1 MISLTVILA
10 VLFVILAP
18 VVGCFLAGLDRK
30 ITARFQGRVGPPL
43 LQPLYDV
50 RKLLAKEDVSVNSVM
65 DFYVAM
71 ALLFA
76 VVAGALFFA
85 GMNLLMVIFV
95 LTLSSLFFI
104 VAAYSARSPFSDIG
118 AQREILQVL
127 SYEPAILLMAVG
139 FYLVTGSFNGAIV
152 FFRTIPVIAFAPLVF
167 IALLF
172 VLTIKLRKS
181 PFDLS
186 YSHHAHQE
194 LVKGITTEMSGKT
207 LAMVEVMHWYEN
219 VLFFGWIGLFILT
232 SSWISWIVAL
242 LVIAFVFLFEIFIDN
257 NSARVKWQTMFKSA
271 WIVTLIAFILNI
283 GFLYFI

>member
-1 MISLTVILA
+1 MFSFTIIWA
-10 VLFVILAP
+10 ILFVIFAP

-50 RKLLAKEDVSVNSVM
+50 RKLIAKEDVSVNSVM

-76 VVAGALFFA
+76 IIAGALFFS

-104 VAAYSARSPFSDIG
+104 IAAYSARSPFSDIG

-139 FYLVTGSFNGAIV
+139 FYLVTGSFNEAIV

-167 IALLF
+167 VAVLF

-207 LAMVEVMHWYEN
+207 LAMVEIMHWYEN
-219 VLFFGWIGLFILT
+219 VLFFGWIALFILT
-232 SSWISWIVAL
+232 SSWVSWIIAL
-242 LVIAFVFLFEIFIDN
+242 LVVAFVFMLEIFIDN

-271 WIVTLIAFILNI
+271 WIVTLIAFVLNI
-283 GFLYFI
+283 GFLYFV